1 MQKIWEGIFV
11 EKKIKYEPCE
21 LETLSFAP
29 TDVVATSGWGN
40 FGGGSDQNTDSN
52 GWT

>member
-1 MQKIWEGIFV
+1 M

-21 LETLSFAP
+21 LEALSFAP
-29 TDVVATSGWGN
+29 TDVVATSGWEN
-40 FGGGSDQNTDSN
+40 FGGGNDTNTDAN